1 MRFGD
6 NFASLYGMAANAAGS
21 AKKKAAIL
29 GAIAK
34 ANVSIYSEED
44 KIKKAEAELGRLY
57 YNDFIAGSSRS
68 SEAYEEVCKRIT
80 ESRSRIA
87 ELKGSI
93 ADLRAQLGE
102 NAVIDP
108 DEVTDEDFV
117 AAEEV
122 PAETN
127 KEEATE

>member
-68 SEAYEEVCKRIT
+68 SIGHIWKKWHLLPKKKIF
-80 ESRSRIA
+80 IA
-87 ELKGSI
+87 
-93 ADLRAQLGE
+93 
-102 NAVIDP
+102 P
-108 DEVTDEDFV
+108 WW
-117 AAEEV
+117 
-122 PAETN
+122 
-127 KEEATE
+127 